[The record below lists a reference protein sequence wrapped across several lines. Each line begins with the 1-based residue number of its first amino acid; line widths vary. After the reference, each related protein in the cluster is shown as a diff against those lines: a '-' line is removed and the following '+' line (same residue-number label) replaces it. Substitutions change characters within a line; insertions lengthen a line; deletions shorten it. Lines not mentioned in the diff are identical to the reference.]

1 MFGVSG
7 AAFHLLTHSKDIYLL
22 LPARSIGKITVNE
35 RVKMHSGCVFVS
47 VVILKIRVC
56 SVCGFVIKT
65 FMGDHVS
72 ITISSHGAMAGLFP
86 E

>member
-1 MFGVSG
+1 MIAKGYMVC
-7 AAFHLLTHSKDIYLL
+7 LTIV
-22 LPARSIGKITVNE
+22 KITVNE